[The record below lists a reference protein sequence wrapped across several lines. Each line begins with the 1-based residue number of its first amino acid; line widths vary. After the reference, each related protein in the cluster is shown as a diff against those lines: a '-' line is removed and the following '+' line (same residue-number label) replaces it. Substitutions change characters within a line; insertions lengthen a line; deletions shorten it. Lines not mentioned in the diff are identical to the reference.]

1 MRDAQFDEGRGVCIF
16 GGLCLPGVPHP
27 FSRTGVGAI
36 GFPWQVSAQRRLSSW
51 YGVGLS
57 GGRAA
62 IGTTLGQKRDLAEYL
77 HVSYEV
83 TTVAPMFA
91 VSPGSWFRLAAGPVL
106 YSANVRGGAP
116 GGARASESHMGVGLV
131 SEVAVDVP
139 PRSRVFGELLFQ
151 YRRIGDVEAGPFTTS
166 RGLSGHGSTLPVTTV
181 SMNHWFLGF
190 GMGMRF

>member
-1 MRDAQFDEGRGVCIF
+1 
-16 GGLCLPGVPHP
+16 
-27 FSRTGVGAI
+27 
-36 GFPWQVSAQRRLSSW
+36 
-51 YGVGLS
+51 
-57 GGRAA
+57 
-62 IGTTLGQKRDLAEYL
+62 
-77 HVSYEV
+77 
-83 TTVAPMFA
+83 
-91 VSPGSWFRLAAGPVL
+91 
-106 YSANVRGGAP
+106 
-116 GGARASESHMGVGLV
+116 MGVGLV